1 MPNRQSIPTV
11 SQVSKDGIVELI
23 YDAQTRQT
31 ALVREKSGGITIGSE
46 VQTESGDILVPYSP
60 ANNLIRHE
68 CIILP
73 SAVEDHVGKEML
85 LEAIEAYLHRYVD
98 LSPAF
103 EKIAALY
110 VLLTWVFDAFAE
122 LPYLRFAGDFG
133 SGKTRALIA
142 LGSIVYKGFFASGA
156 STISPI
162 FHTLDR
168 FGGTLLLDE
177 ADLRFSDKTADLVK
191 ILNNGTVKGLPVL
204 RSVQNKDREFNPKAF
219 TVYGPK
225 IVAMRSRFRDE
236 ALESRFLTEDMGG
249 RAIRAD
255 IPIQLPASLKAE
267 AAALRNRLLHF
278 RLTQL
283 RRVRVDPS
291 LAIEG
296 IDHRLNQMGLPLLS
310 LAPNGE
316 ARDAIAGK
324 LREKHRQLSAARAFQ
339 PKSRIMAVLNHA
351 FAENDRITIS
361 IQEIAK
367 QANLRADGLLDP
379 VSARDVGRILRDA
392 SVLLRKSHGTIVAVR
407 PPNRSPLPQSAKM
420 NMGSATVDAA
430 FGSTHPD
437 ISERD
442 I

>member
-1 MPNRQSIPTV
+1 MEAMPERRPIPTV
-11 SQVSKDGIVELI
+11 SAVSKDAIVELL
-23 YDAQTRQT
+23 YDPHSHQT
-31 ALVREKSGGITIGSE
+31 ALVQEKDGAIAIASE
-46 VQTESGDILVPYSP
+46 VQTESGDVLVPYSP

-68 CIILP
+68 CILLP
-73 SAVEDHVGKEML
+73 SAVEDHVSQEAL
-85 LEAIEAYLHRYVD
+85 LDAIKAYLHCYVD

-103 EKIAALY
+103 ERIAALY

-142 LGSIVYKGFFASGA
+142 LGSIAYKGFFASGA

-191 ILNNGTVKGLPVL
+191 ILNNGTVRGLPVL

-225 IVAMRSRFRDE
+225 IVAMRGRFRDE

-249 RAIRAD
+249 RSMRTD
-255 IPIQLPASLKAE
+255 IPIQLPHSLKSD
-267 AAALRNRLLHF
+267 AASLRNRLLHF

-283 RRVRVDPS
+283 RHVRVNPT

-296 IDHRLNQMGLPLLS
+296 LDPRLNQMGLPLLS
-310 LAPNGE
+310 LAPD
-316 ARDAIAGK
+316 AQTRDAIVTI
-324 LREKHRQLSAARAFQ
+324 LRAKQRQLSAARAFQ
-339 PKSRIMAVLNHA
+339 PKSRVMAALDQI
-351 FAENDRITIS
+351 FAEGNRSSIS
-361 IQEIAK
+361 IQEISK
-367 QANLRADGLLDP
+367 QVNMRGNGLLDSI
-379 VSARDVGRILRDA
+379 SAREVGRILRDA

-407 PPNRSPLPQSAKM
+407 PPKRSGLA
-420 NMGSATVDAA
+420 
-430 FGSTHPD
+430 
-437 ISERD
+437 
-442 I
+442 